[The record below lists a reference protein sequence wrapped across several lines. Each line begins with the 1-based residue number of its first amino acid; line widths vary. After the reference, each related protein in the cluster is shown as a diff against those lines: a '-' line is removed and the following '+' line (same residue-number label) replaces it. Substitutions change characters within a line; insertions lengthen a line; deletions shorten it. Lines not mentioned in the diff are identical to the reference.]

1 MTLTVRHQESYSRGE
16 LLLRSFFGF
25 LYIGLP
31 HTFLLALFG
40 IWGGILGFVSWW
52 AILFTGRYPE
62 SFFEFQ
68 VKLMRW
74 NLRVNARMFNLC
86 DDYPAFGL
94 DGTDDNSS
102 LEVEYPTELSRGT
115 LLLKTFFGWLYV
127 MIPHGFALYFRL
139 IASMFVS
146 FLAWWVILFTG
157 TFPESWH
164 KFQVGTLRWS
174 TRVNM
179 YIGNMTDEYPPFSG
193 KE

>member
-1 MTLTVRHQESYSRGE
+1 M
-16 LLLRSFFGF
+16 
-25 LYIGLP
+25 
-31 HTFLLALFG
+31 
-40 IWGGILGFVSWW
+40 
-52 AILFTGRYPE
+52 
-62 SFFEFQ
+62 
-68 VKLMRW
+68 
-74 NLRVNARMFNLC
+74 NARMFNLS